1 MRENRMPKLDDAAV
15 AAYLKAN
22 PEFFETHPEALPSAQ
37 EGKGVVDFQSR
48 MLEKLKN
55 DKNKVQR
62 LQKELIENARANM
75 HNQSRIHTAV
85 LVALEAESFEEFVE
99 AVTQELPVLLDVDTI
114 NLVIESTSKEIPFI
128 NQAGIRF
135 ARQGLVQK
143 WLNTGDALLQN
154 NINGTEEIFGPGAGL
169 VRSQALVRLE
179 ISKDTPA
186 GIIAFGSRDPELFQP
201 NQAVDQIG
209 FLAQVIERGIRI
221 WLGIQN

>member
-1 MRENRMPKLDDAAV
+1 MPKLDDAAV
-15 AAYLKAN
+15 ATYLKAN
-22 PEFFETHPEALPSAQ
+22 PEFFEAHPEALPPAQ

-55 DKNKVQR
+55 DKAQVQR
-62 LQKELIENARANM
+62 VQKEIIENARANM

-99 AVTQELPVLLDVDTI
+99 AVTQELPVLLNVDTI

-135 ARQGLVQK
+135 AKQGLVQK
-143 WLNTGDALLQN
+143 YLGNGDALLQN
-154 NINGTEEIFGPGAGL
+154 NVTGAEELFGPGAGL
-169 VRSQALVRLE
+169 VRSHALVRLE
-179 ISKDTPA
+179 ISRETPA

-221 WLGIQN
+221 WLGIQS